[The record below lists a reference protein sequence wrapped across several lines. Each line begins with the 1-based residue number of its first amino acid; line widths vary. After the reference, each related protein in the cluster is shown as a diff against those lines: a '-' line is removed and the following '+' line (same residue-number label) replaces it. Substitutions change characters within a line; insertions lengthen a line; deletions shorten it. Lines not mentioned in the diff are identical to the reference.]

1 MGEESPS
8 ARYVPSEH
16 WSLLYEGG
24 LLVVSGGADEL
35 HAIDDATPEAAAEL
49 TEAWQSARLDREE
62 LSPAARELLDRLV
75 TAGIARPE
83 LSEWPPRK
91 VALLHVGDPSPELDG
106 ALLATL
112 DASAA
117 LEAAELEECDFAV
130 FVRTNGQL
138 IGPYEGVPEWRRR
151 PHLLLDTAY
160 HHTISLG
167 PLVFAGDTACL
178 GCLGGRIGHLWG
190 DAPPP
195 ARPAVQ
201 RHATL
206 VASLLAVELEK
217 IAAGDLGLVNA
228 TISWDLRRWEIKRNA
243 VYKLPWCPLCGEPE
257 AAELLGSIDLSWT
270 RAA

>member
-1 MGEESPS
+1 
-8 ARYVPSEH
+8 VPSDC
-16 WSLLYEGG
+16 WTLLDEGG
-24 LLVVSGGADEL
+24 LVVVSAGADEL
-35 HAIDDATPEAAAEL
+35 YAIDDATSEAAAEL
-49 TEAWQSARLDREE
+49 TEAWQARSIDREK

-91 VALLHVGDPSPELDG
+91 VALLQVGDPAPELDG
-106 ALLATL
+106 ALL
-112 DASAA
+112 DALGASDA
-117 LEAAELEECDFAV
+117 LEAAELDESDFAV
-130 FVRTNGQL
+130 FVRTNGAL
-138 IGPYEGVPEWRRR
+138 IGPYDGVPDWRER

-167 PLVFAGDTACL
+167 PLVFADDTACL

-228 TISWDLRRWEIKRNA
+228 TISWDLRRWDIKRNA
-243 VYKLPWCPLCGEPE
+243 VFKLPWCPLCGQEEP
-257 AAELLGSIDLSWT
+257 AELLGSIDLSWT

>member
-1 MGEESPS
+1 M
-8 ARYVPSEH
+8 PSEH

-35 HAIDDATPEAAAEL
+35 YAIDDATPEAAAEL

-106 ALLATL
+106 ALLAAL

-217 IAAGDLGLVNA
+217 IAAGYLGLVNA

-243 VYKLPWCPLCGEPE
+243 VYKLPWCPLCDEPE